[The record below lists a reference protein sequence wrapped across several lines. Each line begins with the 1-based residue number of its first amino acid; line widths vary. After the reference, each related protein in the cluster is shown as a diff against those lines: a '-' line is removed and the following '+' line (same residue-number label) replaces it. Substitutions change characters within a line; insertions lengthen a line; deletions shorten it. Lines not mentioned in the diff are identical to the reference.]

1 MEKQSYSVF
10 KPIWLALV
18 ILALSSGCSIGNDNS
33 SNRALPPATIMP
45 TEVVVL
51 PSSTPATNPTP
62 VVTPML
68 APLLSY
74 ELVFL
79 QSEEF
84 GRPPGLGYTL
94 ESSWPLLLKAYPDH
108 IIFSITQED
117 ITNYDWDE
125 QTLHL
130 TADKSVLFRKR
141 FIDISWDKP
150 VTPIGFVV
158 LLDNAPEYGGIYTY
172 PSVSTAFRY
181 PVIYYLLEDGDTIS
195 LAIRPFQL
203 AVEISKSNP
212 AWDSILNIR
221 VKDFFERLGKL
232 E

>member
-1 MEKQSYSVF
+1 MKKQSCFVL

-33 SNRALPPATIMP
+33 YNKALPPAPMP

-51 PSSTPATNPTP
+51 PGSTPATIPTP
-62 VVTPML
+62 VVTPTL

-74 ELVFL
+74 ELAFL
-79 QSEEF
+79 QSEDF
-84 GRPPGLGYTL
+84 AKPPGLGYTL
-94 ESSWPLLLKAYPDH
+94 ESSWPLLLKAHPDH
-108 IIFSITQED
+108 IVLSITQED

-125 QTLHL
+125 QTIHL
-130 TADKSVLFRKR
+130 TADKSALFRKK

-150 VTPIGFVV
+150 VMPVGFII
-158 LLDNAPEYGGIYTY
+158 LLDNVPEYGGIYTA
-172 PSVSTAFRY
+172 PTVPAAFRY
-181 PVIYYLLEDGDTIS
+181 PVIYCSFEDDDTIS
-195 LAIRPFQL
+195 LVIRPFQL
-203 AVEISKSNP
+203 AVEISKGNP